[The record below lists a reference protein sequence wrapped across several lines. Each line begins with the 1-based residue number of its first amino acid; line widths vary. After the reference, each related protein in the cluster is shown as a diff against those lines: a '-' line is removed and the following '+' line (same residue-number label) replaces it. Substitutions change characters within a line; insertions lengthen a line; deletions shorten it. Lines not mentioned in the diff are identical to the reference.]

1 MSRNLTDSIPPHS
14 QVKVLWL
21 QVLGLAG
28 IQGAITLC
36 WVIYK
41 LYLPKLLV
49 QFGFPVGLG
58 LTLLIIE
65 NLLAAVMEPLM
76 GGLSDKTRH
85 WMGTR
90 FPFISVGVVLSSAL
104 FILIPAI
111 VIFGKPTVVFR
122 TILLIVII
130 CWALAMAV
138 FRSPVMSLLGRYS
151 TPTTLPLAASLLTLT
166 GGLIGSLQPLTSKI
180 FLGWGPAIT
189 FAIGSFV
196 LLLATTILRFINPPE
211 IVGDE
216 RMGDIE
222 ENLIPQS
229 GRSIWRV
236 KSWLNNKSYPPNA
249 SPLQRI
255 VPTPHS
261 LLPNLGLLFL
271 TGAMVTWGAS
281 FFMPTI
287 QKCLTNQLGAAKV
300 PSVMFIIGISLACA
314 ALPGGAIA
322 TKLGNSK
329 AMLFGI
335 GVIIPLILMIS
346 STKGVTTTII
356 IVIAIASFSLIMN
369 GAIPFALSMIP
380 PERAGLGIGMYF
392 GGVTAGAGLF
402 GLVFPHLNSLTPITT
417 AILSAIAFLV
427 AGCAIALSQKLPST
441 TNN

>member
-1 MSRNLTDSIPPHS
+1 MSRNIAGSIPPSS

-21 QVLGLAG
+21 QVFGLAG
-28 IQGAITLC
+28 MQGAITLC

-49 QFGFPVGLG
+49 SLGLSEG
-58 LTLLIIE
+58 LALTLLIIE

-76 GGLSDKTRH
+76 GSLSDKTRR
-85 WMGTR
+85 WMGMR
-90 FPFISVGVVLSSAL
+90 FPFISVGVILSSAL

-122 TILLIVII
+122 TLLLITII
-130 CWALAMAV
+130 CWALAMMI
-138 FRSPVMSLLGRYS
+138 FSSPTMSLLGRYA
-151 TPTTLPLAASLLTLT
+151 TPTSLPLAASLLTLA
-166 GGLIGSLQPLTSKI
+166 GGLIGSLSPLTSKI
-180 FLGWGPAIT
+180 FLGLGPAIT

-196 LLLATTILRFINPPE
+196 LLLATTILRLINPPE
-211 IVGDE
+211 IVGDGGMGEMGE
-216 RMGDIE
+216 RG
-222 ENLIPQS
+222 ENLIS
-229 GRSIWRV
+229 H
-236 KSWLNNKSYPPNA
+236 
-249 SPLQRI
+249 SPL
-255 VPTPHS
+255 PTAHS

-271 TGAMVTWGAS
+271 TGAVVTWGAS

-287 QKCLTNQLGAAKV
+287 QKCLTNQLGAEKV
-300 PSVMFIIGISLACA
+300 PSVMLIIGISLACA
-314 ALPGGAIA
+314 ALPAGAIA

-335 GVIIPLILMIS
+335 GIIMPLILMIS
-346 STKGVTTTII
+346 STKGVTTTVII
-356 IVIAIASFSLIMN
+356 IIAIASFSLIMN

-402 GLVFPHLNSLTPITT
+402 GLVFPNLNSLTPITT

-427 AGCAIALSQKLPST
+427 AGFCIAVSQKLPLP